1 MAYSSNIHVA
11 VYQVLDQVLVADVAP
26 PGAKATI
33 HSVIDDLHAASAPR
47 PMIEQAEGI
56 SLQLH
61 YLESAVARGDFNP
74 NARSA
79 PATAVARRR
88 LAQHPR
94 RSQNGP
100 LNDAKSGISPVT
112 SRGAFAYQG
121 PNRLTSP
128 RNGSPEARGRCG
140 CSPAAGRCHS
150 GSIVANGPERV
161 RDRRHS
167 RSDSSASH
175 RRTAATCSR
184 R

>member
-61 YLESAVARGDFNP
+61 YLEIGGGARGFDP

-79 PATAVARRR
+79 PATAGARRR

-100 LNDAKSGISPVT
+100 LNDAK
-112 SRGAFAYQG
+112 R
-121 PNRLTSP
+121 P
-128 RNGSPEARGRCG
+128 REL
-140 CSPAAGRCHS
+140 
-150 GSIVANGPERV
+150 
-161 RDRRHS
+161 
-167 RSDSSASH
+167 
-175 RRTAATCSR
+175 
-184 R
+184 